1 MWDFTSVP
9 AHQILSYGFFIQFPS
24 SWNSFPPY
32 VLNPQQ
38 LWKHFCIQNRRQKK
52 TWYSWPCVYLRIHI
66 FILVCNIYL
75 YIYRYTF
82 MILLVLELNTK
93 SNLSETQWRKGSIE
107 NKYNGSLPNNLHK
120 YGIYLKKSNSRDP
133 LSTAKRFK
141 SMWTVVRKMIQLPA
155 EPAHVIVCSMFSFST
170 FKWH

>member
-52 TWYSWPCVYLRIHI
+52 LGIVDLVYTYAFTYLY
-66 FILVCNIYL
+66 LYAIYI